1 MSNVCTTPDKLHLI
15 YFLSRK
21 TWRTEKGEAIDC
33 QESEGSQDAQR
44 ERDCG

>member
-1 MSNVCTTPDKLHLI
+1 MSNVCTTPDKLHLT
-15 YFLSRK
+15 YFLGRK
-21 TWRTEKGEAIDC
+21 TWRTEKGEAIDR